1 MTRPD
6 MRVVPALRRAVLCA
20 VALVALAATGAR
32 ASGEP
37 IGQSDFQRKVLDNDY
52 VWIVEYM
59 SSRCGTCREMA
70 PVWQAFFVK
79 HMREVKVGQVSID
92 HEDGMELA
100 EDQGV
105 LEAGVPS
112 VWAYDR
118 ADGEGTKIWADFEVP
133 TLDEL
138 ERLVFGRFE
147 GQRKTE
153 DGFLAKTI
161 LEEETFE

>member
-59 SSRCGTCREMA
+59 GSRCGTCREMA

-105 LEAGVPS
+105 LEGRPVRVGVRP
-112 VWAYDR
+112 R
-118 ADGEGTKIWADFEVP
+118 GRGRTKIWAISRCPRWMSSSDWCSAASRGSE
-133 TLDEL
+133 
-138 ERLVFGRFE
+138 
-147 GQRKTE
+147 KTE
-153 DGFLAKTI
+153 DGFLAETI